1 MVYISISNICGV
13 YTYIDIPTPFSQ
25 LKNYFVI
32 LHYISAINFAIIR
45 KSLVEVNYAIKNLA
59 FLHTIIYLS
68 CLYGYVYICNNMFC
82 IYVCLSSCVLANCL
96 AICFCSEMFLGL
108 LHFLLTLPLDVDCLG
123 WSFSLICQEH
133 NEDDDD
139 KVNLILNSYI
149 THRLPR
155 ML

>member
-45 KSLVEVNYAIKNLA
+45 KSLVEVNHAIKNLA

-68 CLYGYVYICNNMFC
+68 CLYVYVYICINMFC
-82 IYVCLSSCVLANCL
+82 IYVCLSSFLMCPGQLFGYL
-96 AICFCSEMFLGL
+96 SFSPEMFSGL
-108 LHFLLTLPLDVDCLG
+108 LLFLLTLPLDVDCLG
-123 WSFSLICQEH
+123 
-133 NEDDDD
+133 
-139 KVNLILNSYI
+139 
-149 THRLPR
+149 
-155 ML
+155 

>member
-1 MVYISISNICGV
+1 MVEFYFALLVPLFQEIFLLQIHTKIWFILVYLIYVVYIHTQIQ
-13 YTYIDIPTPFSQ
+13 IPTPFSQ
-25 LKNYFVI
+25 LKNYCVI

-123 WSFSLICQEH
+123 
-133 NEDDDD
+133 
-139 KVNLILNSYI
+139 
-149 THRLPR
+149 
-155 ML
+155 